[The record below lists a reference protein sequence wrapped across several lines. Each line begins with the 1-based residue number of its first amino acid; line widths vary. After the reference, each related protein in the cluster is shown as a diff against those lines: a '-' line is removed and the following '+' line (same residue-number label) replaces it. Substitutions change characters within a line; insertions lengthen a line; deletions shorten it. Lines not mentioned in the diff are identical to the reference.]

1 MQQRTVYCGE
11 VTASDIGKRIILD
24 GWVQRRRDHGGLIFI
39 DLRDRTGVV
48 QTVIDPQSSPDAH
61 VIAETVRSE
70 YVLEII
76 GEVRKRPAGTENANL
91 ATGAVEVAVS
101 GIEVL
106 NTAKTPPF
114 AIADDISVDETVRLT
129 YRYLDLRRPEMQRR
143 MFLRHRVVKLI
154 RDFMDGR
161 GFVEVETPIL
171 IKSTPEGARDYLV
184 PCRVYP
190 GTFYALPQSPQQL
203 KQLLMVAG
211 FEKYF
216 QIAKCFRDEESRA
229 DRQPEFTQL
238 DLEMSFVK
246 QEDVFALMDDLH
258 AEIIEKLSEKRLKF
272 PKPFPRFAYNEVI
285 ERFGIDKPDLRFG
298 MELFDI
304 TDIAAEAEF
313 QVFRNTWESGGRIK
327 GIAIP
332 GCAGYSRTEID
343 DLTHF
348 AKTFGAKGLVTVAV
362 TEEGPK
368 SSIAKFLTEGQI
380 TAILE
385 RAGAKTGD
393 LLAIVAD
400 APAVVAN
407 VLGRMRADMGKRLG
421 LADKNEVA
429 FCWVVDFPLVEWKE
443 EEKRWD
449 AMHHPFTSPHEDDIQ
464 YLETDPG
471 RVRAWCYDM
480 VCNGFELGSGSI
492 RIHRRD
498 IQQKVFELM
507 SYNEEDAQARFGHM
521 LEAFEFGAP
530 PHGGF
535 ATGLDRTVTLLTD
548 DESIREVIAF
558 PKAASGY
565 DPMTKAPS
573 PVDAAQLEELHIAVQ
588 LDEDVEE

>member
-11 VTASDIGKRIILD
+11 VTTDHIGKQIILN

-39 DLRDRTGVV
+39 DMRDRTGVV
-48 QTVIDPQSSPDAH
+48 QTVIDPQSAGEAH
-61 VIAETVRSE
+61 IVAEGIRSE

-76 GEVRKRPAGTENANL
+76 GEVRKRPEGTENDNL
-91 ATGAVEVAVS
+91 STGLVEVVVT
-101 GIEVL
+101 GIEIL

-114 AIADDISVDETVRLT
+114 QIADDIQVDETMRLT
-129 YRYLDLRRPEMQRR
+129 YRYLDLRRPSMQRKL
-143 MFLRHRVVKLI
+143 FLRHKIVKLM
-154 RDFMDGR
+154 RDFMDSQ

-184 PCRVYP
+184 PARVFP

-216 QIAKCFRDEESRA
+216 QIAKCFRDEESRS

-258 AEIIEKLSEKRLKF
+258 ADIVEKLSDKKLKF
-272 PKPFPRFAYNEVI
+272 PKPFPRLKYHDVM
-285 ERFGIDKPDLRFG
+285 ERYGSDKPDFRFG
-298 MELFDI
+298 MELYNV
-304 TDIAAEAEF
+304 TDIAATTDM
-313 QVFRNTWESGGRIK
+313 QVMKGTAESGGQVK
-327 GIAIP
+327 GITLP
-332 GCAGYSRTEID
+332 GCGGYSRKDID
-343 DLTHF
+343 DLTAF
-348 AKTFGAKGLVTVAV
+348 AKSFGAKGLITIAV

-368 SSIAKFLTEGQI
+368 SSIAKFLTDEQMA
-380 TAILE
+380 AIIE

-393 LLAIVAD
+393 MLAIVAD
-400 APAVVAN
+400 TAEVVAN
-407 VLGRMRADMGKRLG
+407 VLGRMRADMGKKLG
-421 LADKNEVA
+421 LASNDEVA
-429 FCWVVDFPLVEWKE
+429 FAWVVDFPLVEWKE
-443 EEKRWD
+443 SENRWD
-449 AMHHPFTSPHEDDIQ
+449 AMHHPFTSPHEDDLH

-471 RVRAWCYDM
+471 KVRAWCYDL

-498 IQQKVFELM
+498 IQSKIFELM
-507 SYNEEDAQARFGHM
+507 SYSEEDAQARFGHM
-521 LEAFEFGAP
+521 LEAFEYGAP

-535 ATGLDRTVTLLTD
+535 ATGVDRTVTLLTD
-548 DESIREVIAF
+548 DDSIREVIAY

-573 PVDAAQLEELHIAVQ
+573 TVDQAQLDELHIAVV
-588 LDEDVEE
+588 LDEDVE